1 MNALALT
8 ECVRPNPGDMSTLA
22 PTYLPNSSS
31 ECIPKSLST
40 PSFLSIS
47 SCFAL
52 RAHSQFLFFLIVN
65 TMAISKQ
72 RSEKYYSPPLMMHHP
87 RLYEVPEHP
96 VPAVLAQSRR
106 ETIPIH
112 DDTGAGTSFSAHHGT
127 KTLRTNVSEMK
138 ALLTYEMV
146 GTQGAL
152 TPQIH
157 WVLIHPNCLLED
169 RTTPLRCAS
178 LLLWV
183 LLISYPSYR
192 LT

>member
-1 MNALALT
+1 MVQRPFGLT
-8 ECVRPNPGDMSTLA
+8 YPKWRRCWRMKWLA
-22 PTYLPNSSS
+22 PKVRWPERGTQWILSSFVTY
-31 ECIPKSLST
+31 ECLSPYRMREAQSRWHAVT
-40 PSFLSIS
+40 I
-47 SCFAL
+47 
-52 RAHSQFLFFLIVN
+52 
-65 TMAISKQ
+65 
-72 RSEKYYSPPLMMHHP
+72 HHP

-96 VPAVLAQSRR
+96 VPAVLAQPRR

-112 DDTGAGTSFSAHHGT
+112 DYTGAGTSFSAHHGT

>member
-1 MNALALT
+1 MREYALFPFHFIML
-8 ECVRPNPGDMSTLA
+8 
-22 PTYLPNSSS
+22 
-31 ECIPKSLST
+31 CIAGP
-40 PSFLSIS
+40 PSIPI
-47 SCFAL
+47 
-52 RAHSQFLFFLIVN
+52 FLIVN

-72 RSEKYYSPPLMMHHP
+72 RSEKYYSPPLMIHHP

-157 WVLIHPNCLLED
+157 
-169 RTTPLRCAS
+169 
-178 LLLWV
+178 
-183 LLISYPSYR
+183 
-192 LT
+192 